1 MTSMREREESGMTPR
16 VLAYNLE
23 CCVDFYWDEKDGF

>member
-1 MTSMREREESGMTPR
+1 MCERKRGVSGMTPR

-23 CCVDFYWDEKDGF
+23 RCVDYYWDEKDEF